1 MADAFEDYVKKR
13 RQQLL
18 SGQNNKSDQFGSYTG
33 NRRNELLQ
41 SAGAFPAPSSISTQ
55 PVQTVQTDD
64 LSDPFVQH
72 VQNRQMDLG
81 LIEDTRPLSQRP
93 IGDIRAA
100 MPKEFQNVNILAG
113 SPLLQPKPVE
123 IPNTLKNV
131 NPIASSD
138 LYKSGQG
145 DPVAIQNSQIRA
157 NSIPQDVI
165 NRNRREMMQPR
176 NGFEAALKSVADPVA
191 NVIDA
196 AMYQNPAGKFL
207 TRTGHAAASMTG
219 PTAANKPDTGSKVAN
234 IAADIVGSVA
244 GFATNPATGNS
255 PGTSLMTGPYKQADA
270 LLNTNIG
277 QKAVQ
282 GVANQIGRVASP
294 ALANNLASNLIRGGV
309 AGGAQNVLQSAMRN
323 ETDADQLAKS
333 AAIGVGL
340 GAAGDTV
347 LGALGY
353 GTRAA
358 INASRSNKVG
368 QELLRSVE
376 KTTLPTP
383 TPSGRLVANQ
393 DSAWVKEL
401 DEYVTKLKQGTEP
414 TRARVETRTNTN
426 PYRQQFESLIE
437 EAKATPMRAGYEYE
451 GLKELWSQRAGRE
464 APGLDELVELA
475 YPSQKTRKITS
486 DFIQKA
492 KENQRLRNVYGVG
505 MPVKDNAGVPEM
517 FKGET
522 KQTVGNATS
531 DQLIK
536 PSSTIT
542 QPPVIKSSPDIT
554 QPPTVRQAAK
564 ATSDIPDFLR
574 ISRKNQV
581 DSIKPDVSAPPV
593 PNRTLNEQIAASLEE
608 LSQPVGIASLGK
620 SSPYERAALTDTMSQ
635 ITSRSKPDASVSLGT
650 KANRAYQ
657 NMVDDVHSFNRFDKF
672 AEKVLGRELNA
683 AESTH
688 KTALSTR
695 GSDMIAN
702 QIITQNMVDK
712 NGQII
717 GASLKERLAA
727 LPLNRYAEFEDY
739 LLNKH
744 AMTRFD
750 RGETVFDDRI
760 GWNPEMGQQ
769 KITKYEAEYPVFK
782 EIADQVY
789 DYQRTMVEEWLV
801 KTGMISQEQAN
812 AWFEANPFYVPNKRH
827 FTEMEKGARGNGAKK
842 GFGDQSVPVK
852 KYGKTGSQRKII
864 SPLETI
870 IENTDAFVKTA
881 KRNDV
886 MQKFVGKVAESPEE
900 FKDWAEIVKSPTDNR
915 LVSSILDGPDSV
927 IDEMSLDFDKK
938 VRKTNLDKD
947 NIVRVLVNG
956 EPVHV
961 QIKDQDLLNS
971 VMAIG
976 PEGASVLDIVGKL
989 TNMFKTF
996 TTGVNPYFAV
1006 RNVTRDLG
1014 DAWVN
1019 SKSTN
1024 NPITFLNDYLRSSFE
1039 IIKVRKG
1046 ELWQQYKNVGGGH
1059 TSPVAAP
1066 NMLARSKAAV
1076 LPETVGKKLTNLPK
1090 KSWRLLE
1097 DVLSATESMARLS
1110 EFKRWQGSKTP
1121 DELAKALYEAQEVA
1135 VNFSRRGTVTKQI
1148 DKVFPYFNAAIQGL
1162 DKFVRTFKDNPVK
1175 ASVKATMALTVPTAV
1190 LYAMNRDNPEY
1201 QELPDY
1207 VKDNYFLIP
1216 DGNGKFIRIAKPR
1229 EIGTI
1234 FSDIPERLMRQF
1246 ADEDPE
1252 AWKEFSEQLIKT
1264 FTIPGIEGAASTEG
1278 GVIQRAGGLLRNSIL
1293 SPIVDVA
1300 MNENFAG
1307 SPIVPQYLQKRE
1319 SQYQYDEKTSDFA
1332 RKLGELGLGSPK
1344 ELDYVMQQYG
1354 GGLAKALLSG
1364 NNPSSNITSGL
1375 ASQFVVDPVYSNKVS
1390 NDFYD
1395 YKDKIDSA
1403 NNNKDM
1409 KEPPEWYSDSLRKKF
1424 NKLSDKM
1431 SDTRKAIRE
1440 IEKDQSL
1447 SRNQKEEKLRELRAT
1462 INDLA
1467 RQGNTLAK
1475 ERNVK

>member
-1 MADAFEDYVKKR
+1 MASTKDKIKKYQNLYR
-13 RQQLL
+13 SNRDNIDGFVQSRQQAN
-18 SGQNNKSDQFGSYTG
+18 QPT
-33 NRRNELLQ
+33 RTE
-41 SAGAFPAPSSISTQ
+41 SIS
-55 PVQTVQTDD
+55 PELEKYASFVERLNSGNVQTKNEQIRSQ
-64 LSDPFVQH
+64 LPAM
-72 VQNRQMDLG
+72 QN
-81 LIEDTRPLSQRP
+81 I
-93 IGDIRAA
+93 
-100 MPKEFQNVNILAG
+100 NILSA
-113 SPLLQPKPVE
+113 SPLLQPKKVE
-123 IPNTLKNV
+123 IPTTLKSV
-131 NPIASSD
+131 NPIAGSD
-138 LYKSGQG
+138 LFKAGQG
-145 DPVAIQNSQIRA
+145 DPIATQMVQQRA
-157 NSIPQDVI
+157 ASIPQDVI
-165 NRNRREMMQPR
+165 NRNRREMLQPR
-176 NGFEAALKSVADPVA
+176 NGFEAALKSIADPVA

-219 PTAANKPDTGSKVAN
+219 PAVANKPDTGSKVAN

-244 GFATNPATGNS
+244 GFATNPATGNA

-270 LLNTNIG
+270 LLSTNLG

-294 ALANNLASNLIRGGV
+294 ALANNLVTNLIRGGV

-333 AAIGVGL
+333 AAIGIGL
-340 GAAGDTV
+340 GAAGDAAFSAI
-347 LGALGY
+347 GAGAK
-353 GTRAA
+353 AA

-368 QELLRSVE
+368 QELLRNVE
-376 KTTLPTP
+376 NTTLPTP

-401 DEYVTKLKQGTEP
+401 DDYVSKLKQGTEP
-414 TRARVETRTNTN
+414 TRARIETRTN

-464 APGLDELVELA
+464 APSLDELVELA
-475 YPSQKTRKITS
+475 YPSQRARNITT

-517 FKGET
+517 FKQSGVT
-522 KQTVGNATS
+522 KQTVGSTTT
-531 DQLIK
+531 DQFIK
-536 PSSTIT
+536 PNADKLT
-542 QPPVIKSSPDIT
+542 QPPVIKTSPDIT
-554 QPPTVRQAAK
+554 QPPTVRQ
-564 ATSDIPDFLR
+564 TSDAINDIPDFLR
-574 ISRKNQV
+574 VSRNNQV
-581 DSIKPDVSAPPV
+581 DSIKPDVGAPPV
-593 PNRTLNEQIAASLEE
+593 PNRSLNEQIAASIEE

-635 ITSRSKPDASVSLGT
+635 ITSRTKPDASVSLGT

-657 NMVDDVHSFNRFDKF
+657 NLVDDVHSFNRFDKF
-672 AEKVLGRELNA
+672 VEKVLGRKLNA

-688 KTALSTR
+688 KTALATR
-695 GSDMIAN
+695 GSDMISN

-760 GWNPEMGQQ
+760 GWTPEMGQQ
-769 KITKYEAEYPVFK
+769 KITKYEGEYPVFK

-827 FTEMEKGARGNGAKK
+827 FTEMEKGSRGNGAKK

-927 IDEMSLDFDKK
+927 IDEMTLDFDKK
-938 VRKTNLDKD
+938 IRKTNLDKD

-956 EPVHV
+956 APVHV

-976 PEGASVLDIVGKL
+976 PEQSVWLLDQVGKL

-996 TTGVNPYFAV
+996 TTGVNPYFAT
-1006 RNVTRDLG
+1006 RNITRDLG

-1024 NPITFLNDYLRSSFE
+1024 NPLTFISDYLRSSFD
-1039 IIKVRKG
+1039 IIKGRKG

-1076 LPETVGKKLTNLPK
+1076 LPEIAGKKLTNLPK

-1190 LYAMNRDNPEY
+1190 LYAMNRDNPDY

-1246 ADEDPE
+1246 SEEDPD
-1252 AWKEFSEQLIKT
+1252 AWNEFSEQLIKT
-1264 FTIPGIEGAASTEG
+1264 FTIPGIEGAASTDG
-1278 GVIQRAGGLLRNSIL
+1278 GVVQKGVGVLRNSIL
-1293 SPIVDVA
+1293 SPFIDVA

-1307 SPIVPQYLQKRE
+1307 SPIVPQYLQKRDA
-1319 SQYQYDEKTSDFA
+1319 QYQYDEKTSDAA
-1332 RKLGELGLGSPK
+1332 RKLGEWGLGSPK
-1344 ELDYVMQQYG
+1344 QLDYVMQQYG

-1409 KEPPEWYSDSLRKKF
+1409 KELPEWYSDGLRKKF
-1424 NKLSDKM
+1424 NKLTDKM
-1431 SDTRKAIRE
+1431 SDTRKEIRE

-1447 SRNQKEEKLRELRAT
+1447 SRSQKEAKLRELRAT
-1462 INDLA
+1462 INDIA

-1475 ERNVK
+1475 ESKVK